1 MYNTARLLFIFVGFF
16 CVDGQTNWFLQSWK
30 PIVPVLSD
38 QPRGF
43 DFQGPVL
50 SYTPRAFAS
59 ESHIRNQAVYAN
71 PFGASFTSPAIQPAN
86 HGNIQSFK
94 VVSKQVNPTYAS
106 KYTPLYKQNYNH
118 KYIIPKN
125 VPYVNNQN
133 AYNPTVTIIRKN
145 PKYLP
150 TYKPYKPYESINTK
164 LHGYYNDP
172 YFQKLQ
178 HDVNENEK
186 RLKEKERPPQPHDES
201 NEGKQTSD
209 EEVQSKFDKNEQ
221 NENFQPEFEPYNPL
235 KYPQYYNAPNQQTIP
250 YDAINS
256 RLKYPR
262 KNVENIKYHPLAYA
276 PLKNKINE
284 LKSTQGKTFGKGQND
299 YPENR
304 PVKSDDEIP
313 DGHDIF
319 DRQQSDFDSQ
329 RANFQSNFDDFT
341 QTHHPNSALPV
352 THYEKPTED
361 DESNTNTNDDDFIP
375 IKMYAQVRHT
385 ETVKH
390 LPKEAASDEAVTYD
404 DVINA
409 PRLREAIKTTKSQ
422 TVYTEEGYEDNAY
435 DHAGHQKHASNHE
448 GHGGYVKNKHEA
460 AGKYTD
466 HGGHKYEDGGRTLH
480 GEDNVKNKKW
490 LLDEGDSEEFDNR
503 HTYSEKEG
511 EHESKTKSDLVEAGS
526 EKKGIKNLSFSKK
539 LPQKLKGKVSKLIM
553 TADTEQTMVKDTND
567 GVLVNTKSKHLSVN
581 NEPNSIGEKHK
592 YVRLRPNYYWKRLK
606 KPENQSNV
614 IVEPEQN
621 ITKNLSNNT
630 KSFKEKIL
638 SAYKRT
644 KREDNFLSQFLNL
657 DKVVLSN
664 AEILKISKEKL
675 KKPPPDLRHLKYP
688 YYNMKSLRD
697 SPLRYAENI
706 ANIPRKSPGGSEFYD
721 SRSSVEC
728 SEVESDI
735 DPIPDRIKNR
745 TPESDD
751 EESEDED
758 RRRKR
763 FIPIKVLKRKRRDN
777 FEQNAQQ
784 PRLRGLGDKID
795 CFKDKYFGSN
805 PLDSPFF
812 DEDVIAPPTPINT
825 PFSFIVPYKKVK
837 SFDSQPFTSI
847 LQPVTT
853 PYTNVKSIY
862 SNSNQISNAPL
873 EKSQF
878 SLLTGETVTKN
889 ENNQISIPT
898 TAINKYVSAE
908 SPQASVYSDVMD
920 NIKANLDDNDNGKPI
935 VIKPSYIPVRSSAK
949 HRIVESRPTVVYQ
962 STYNKENIRIP
973 EKQIRITRDNHF
985 TYEPYKIIDHT
996 VRTKKHYPTSFSLR
1010 PSLMKKSKRI
1020 GIVAQA
1026 STTVETKVDVN
1037 GQPIKQINDKVYI
1050 NIGRKQRKTTDD
1062 VVELIKVDDPILKS
1076 IEDLLKHEKN
1086 EEKTTDVV
1094 EDDVIV
1100 DSRQEE
1106 PKYEASEEVHK
1117 NHKKY
1122 YSPVSTKTSITPEEL
1137 NVEYLLKSKEDSEHK
1152 ISEVKNENDEVLE
1165 KLLIDD
1171 IAAKVTLE
1179 NNTNIQ
1185 NEPNDKSESNKN
1197 NRSRDFIKVRPSP
1210 TIFDVSAYLPKPI
1223 VYNNFSPRHNY
1234 SSRYTSNAES
1244 TPVDTADSKIL
1255 PTENSDEIVDDTEN
1269 IEENVSTEAS
1279 IIRHTVETTAK
1290 PVEYLN
1296 EQTTPVHEIIVSTTP
1311 TPSRTTTHYYIRSRE
1326 KIKSTEAPINIQ
1338 TPQKPKKRRR
1348 IKLPSTTS
1356 TASPITEY
1364 QYYERPVA
1372 RKVSKTRTVQNKLTT
1387 TEKPYLTTSHH
1398 YDDTDNYQNPELYD
1412 TTTEIISEKVETT
1425 KDDMSDTEKA
1435 IEQWKKVLYYENTPE
1450 RTTPNEDVI
1459 VTQPTKRARRPTHRQ
1474 RDQYS
1479 VNNSPEDHERAP
1491 RKPRILEKT
1500 SKKRKTT
1507 VITNSK
1513 RYDNAASPEL
1523 QAERR
1528 SPKSSPNNRNYVKRK
1543 ENPTTTT
1550 TTAKTL
1556 DYNDDDTVRDDDDE
1570 ELEIKETS
1578 RIVTPKKQYDE
1589 DNMPIRNSQDSES
1602 EKEEII
1608 EMKNEKL
1615 MQSPVNEEI
1624 RYQEDVEEE
1633 EVIQERTSP
1642 SSMFSSKPYD
1652 YYRDPHLANKVNRL
1666 TDAKKEDQ
1674 HPIHSDVEI
1683 FKSDFDMIRGP
1694 KHGGNYKKFP
1704 GSKPT
1709 KKRSEKLTE
1718 LEDLGE
1724 GDPHE
1729 EPLHGG
1735 NYRKAREDIGEAVE
1749 DHGISAR
1756 ILRSFAA
1763 LVPTPTTTPKPKF
1776 EKNPGNR
1783 LYYFLKV

>member
-16 CVDGQTNWFLQSWK
+16 FVDGQTNWFLQSWK

-43 DFQGPVL
+43 DVHGLDL
-50 SYTPRAFAS
+50 SYSPRAFAS

-71 PFGASFTSPAIQPAN
+71 PFGASFTSPVIQPAN
-86 HGNIQSFK
+86 HGNINKFK
-94 VVSKQVNPTYAS
+94 VVSRQVNPVYAS
-106 KYTPLYKQNYNH
+106 KYIPLYKQNYNQ
-118 KYIIPKN
+118 KYIVPKS
-125 VPYVNNQN
+125 VPIANNQN
-133 AYNPTVTIIRKN
+133 LYNPTVTIIRKN
-145 PKYLP
+145 PKYLQK
-150 TYKPYKPYESINTK
+150 YKPYKPYEHINTK
-164 LHGYYNDP
+164 LHGYYDDP
-172 YFQKLQ
+172 LFQKLQ

-186 RLKEKERPPQPHDES
+186 RLKERERPPQLHDDTKED
-201 NEGKQTSD
+201 KQNSD
-209 EEVQSKFDKNEQ
+209 EEVQSKFNKNEQ
-221 NENFQPEFEPYNPL
+221 NENFQSEFEPYNPL
-235 KYPQYYNAPNQQTIP
+235 KYPQYYNVPNKQTIP
-250 YDAINS
+250 YDSINS

-262 KNVENIKYHPLAYA
+262 KNVENIKYHPYAYV
-276 PLKNKINE
+276 PLKNKINA
-284 LKSTQGKTFGKGQND
+284 LKSNQGKTFGNGQND

-304 PVKSDDEIP
+304 PIKSDDEVP

-319 DRQQSDFDSQ
+319 DRQQSGFDSQ

-352 THYEKPTED
+352 THYDKPTED
-361 DESNTNTNDDDFIP
+361 DERNSNTNDDDFIP

-390 LPKEAASDEAVTYD
+390 LPREAASDEAVTYD

-448 GHGGYVKNKHEA
+448 GHGGYVKDKHAA
-460 AGKYTD
+460 AGKYKD
-466 HGGHKYEDGGRTLH
+466 HSGHRYEDGGRTLH

-490 LLDEGDSEEFDNR
+490 LLDEGDSEEFDNL
-503 HTYSEKEG
+503 HTFSEKEG
-511 EHESKTKSDLVEAGS
+511 EHESKSKSDLVEAGS
-526 EKKGIKNLSFSKK
+526 EKKGIKNSSFSKK
-539 LPQKLKGKVSKLIM
+539 PPQKLKGKVSKLIM

-581 NEPNSIGEKHK
+581 NDPNSIGEKHK

-606 KPENQSNV
+606 TPENKSNV
-614 IVEPEQN
+614 ILEPEQN

-638 SAYKRT
+638 ATYKRT
-644 KREDNFLSQFLNL
+644 KREDNFLSQFINL
-657 DKVVLSN
+657 DKAVLSN

-675 KKPPPDLRHLKYP
+675 RKPQPDLRHLKYP
-688 YYNMKSLRD
+688 YYNMESLRD
-697 SPLRYAENI
+697 SPLRYAENL
-706 ANIPRKSPGGSEFYD
+706 ANAPQKTPGGSEFYD
-721 SRSSVEC
+721 SRSSVIC

-751 EESEDED
+751 EESEDDD

-763 FIPIKVLKRKRRDN
+763 FTPIKVLKRKRRDN

-812 DEDVIAPPTPINT
+812 DEDEIAPPTPINT
-825 PFSFIVPYKKVK
+825 PFSFIAPFKKINAL
-837 SFDSQPFTSI
+837 DSQSFTSI

-853 PYTNVKSIY
+853 PYTESKSIY
-862 SNSNQISNAPL
+862 SNSNQISNAPS

-878 SLLTGETVTKN
+878 SLLTGETVSKN
-889 ENNQISIPT
+889 ENNKISIPT
-898 TAINKYVSAE
+898 TVINKYTSAE
-908 SPQASVYSDVMD
+908 SPQTSVYSDVMD
-920 NIKANLDDNDNGKPI
+920 NIKANLDENNSDKPI
-935 VIKPSYIPVRSSAK
+935 VIKSSYIPVNNIAK
-949 HRIVESRPTVVYQ
+949 HRMVESRPSMVYQ
-962 STYNKENIRIP
+962 STYNKENIRVP
-973 EKQIRITRDNHF
+973 DKQIRITRDNHF
-985 TYEPYKIIDHT
+985 VYEPYKIIEQSA
-996 VRTKKHYPTSFSLR
+996 RSKKNHPTSFNLR
-1010 PSLMKKSKRI
+1010 PSLFKKSKRI
-1020 GIVAQA
+1020 AIVAQA
-1026 STTVETKVDVN
+1026 STTVETKVDIN
-1037 GQPIKQINDKVYI
+1037 GQPIKQINDKVYV

-1062 VVELIKVDDPILKS
+1062 VVELIKTDDPILKS
-1076 IEDLLKHEKN
+1076 IEDLLKPEKN
-1086 EEKTTDVV
+1086 EEKPTDII

-1100 DSRQEE
+1100 DTRSEE
-1106 PKYEASEEVHK
+1106 PKSDASEEVHK

-1122 YSPVSTKTSITPEEL
+1122 YSPVSTKTSISPEEL

-1185 NEPNDKSESNKN
+1185 NEPNDRSESKKN
-1197 NRSRDFIKVRPSP
+1197 YRSRDFIKVKPSP
-1210 TIFDVSAYLPKPI
+1210 SIFDVSAYLPKPI

-1234 SSRYTSNAES
+1234 SSRYTSKAELL
-1244 TPVDTADSKIL
+1244 PVETSDSKIL
-1255 PTENSDEIVDDTEN
+1255 STENLNKHVDDTEN
-1269 IEENVSTEAS
+1269 SEEDTTTEKY
-1279 IIRHTVETTAK
+1279 IRHTVETTIK
-1290 PVEYLN
+1290 PTEYLD
-1296 EQTTPVHEIIVSTTP
+1296 EQITPKHEEIISTTAIP
-1311 TPSRTTTHYYIRSRE
+1311 LRETTQYYIRSRE
-1326 KIKSTEAPINIQ
+1326 RVKSTEAPINIQ
-1338 TPQKPKKRRR
+1338 TPQRPKKRRR
-1348 IKLPSTTS
+1348 IKLSGTTSTTS
-1356 TASPITEY
+1356 SPVTEY
-1364 QYYERPVA
+1364 TYYERPIA

-1387 TEKPYLTTSHH
+1387 TEKPYLTTAHH
-1398 YDDTDNYQNPELYD
+1398 FDESDSYQNADLHD
-1412 TTTEIISEKVETT
+1412 TTTEIISEKVETK
-1425 KDDMSDTEKA
+1425 KDDMNDAERA

-1450 RTTPNEDVI
+1450 RTTTSDEDI
-1459 VTQPTKRARRPTHRQ
+1459 TVTQPSKRARRPTHRQ

-1528 SPKSSPNNRNYVKRK
+1528 ATKTPNRNYVKRK
-1543 ENPTTTT
+1543 ETPT

-1570 ELEIKETS
+1570 ELEIKESS
-1578 RIVTPKKQYDE
+1578 RVVTPKKQYDE
-1589 DNMPIRNSQDSES
+1589 DNMPIRNSQDSDS
-1602 EKEEII
+1602 EKEEMM

-1615 MQSPVNEEI
+1615 MQAPINEEI

-1642 SSMFSSKPYD
+1642 SSTYTGKPYEF
-1652 YYRDPHLANKVNRL
+1652 YRDPNLANKVNRL
-1666 TDAKKEDQ
+1666 SDAKKEDQ
-1674 HPIHSDVEI
+1674 HSIHSDVEI
-1683 FKSDFDMIRGP
+1683 FKSDFDMTRGP

-1704 GSKPT
+1704 SSKPS

-1724 GDPHE
+1724 GVPHE

-1749 DHGISAR
+1749 DQGISAR
-1756 ILRSFAA
+1756 ILSSFAA